1 TLFPYTTLF
10 RSRPPSRLLRAVPI
24 RNSPVGIRLIGAPSL
39 PVTVGRSS
47 LGSAT
52 RGAARIKPPR
62 SKVHIRQRKGIN
74 APLSSSRHGK
84 LSLSTGQGSVKDSG
98 EDMGPNVVASPSDGH
113 GCSGLC
119 LAFSV
124 DHEH

>member
-1 TLFPYTTLF
+1 M
-10 RSRPPSRLLRAVPI
+10 AVPI
-24 RNSPVGIRLIGAPSL
+24 ANSPAGIRLIGALFL
-39 PVTVGRSS
+39 PVSVGGGS

-84 LSLSTGQGSVKDSG
+84 LSLSTGHGSVKDSG
-98 EDMGPNVVASPSDGH
+98 EDRGPTVVASPSEGH

-119 LAFSV
+119 LDS
-124 DHEH
+124 